1 MFGARSG
8 VQPALR
14 PFDGHRAAWAPRGV
28 SQRLP
33 ATPSPGAVSRRVRGA
48 ECPGPRAGAQL
59 WPRRPRASALPTRGC
74 GRRRPCTLGLS
85 PLQRSCG
92 RGRERARGTRR
103 RGFQAQSVTGVQAS
117 LPPPPTPLHG
127 AIGVARGAGCV
138 GAGRETQSPVSP
150 VAVLPSLSFRGWKPN
165 STLNEKA
172 IEGAA
177 HAKAKG
183 TGMDELRQSRPF
195 PGRGLS
201 AAAGWNVPRGT
212 RWGHTTQQDSAALN
226 LRPR

>member
-1 MFGARSG
+1 MPG
-8 VQPALR
+8 
-14 PFDGHRAAWAPRGV
+14 
-28 SQRLP
+28 
-33 ATPSPGAVSRRVRGA
+33 TPSPGAVSRRVRGA

-74 GRRRPCTLGLS
+74 GRPRPCTLGLS

-92 RGRERARGTRR
+92 RGRERAQGTRR
-103 RGFQAQSVTGVQAS
+103 RGFRARGVTGVQAS
-117 LPPPPTPLHG
+117 LPPTPHG
-127 AIGVARGAGCV
+127 AIGVARGGGAGCV
-138 GAGRETQSPVSP
+138 GAGRETQSPVSA
-150 VAVLPSLSFRGWKPN
+150 VAVLPSLSFSGWKPN
-165 STLNEKA
+165 STRNEKG

-183 TGMDELRQSRPF
+183 PGAAPGVAEFRQSRPF